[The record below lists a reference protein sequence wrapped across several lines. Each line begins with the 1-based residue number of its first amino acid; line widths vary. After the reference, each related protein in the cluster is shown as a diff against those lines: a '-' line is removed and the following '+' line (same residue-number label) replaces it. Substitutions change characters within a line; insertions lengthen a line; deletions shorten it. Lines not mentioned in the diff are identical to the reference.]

1 MKKVLSALVLGMALS
16 TGFMA
21 EAGSIPTNMVPL
33 QTYAIKRVN
42 CYLSPNGQQKGWID
56 PGDYVI
62 VQKIQNGWAYGSYPV
77 GRNRVSRWFRADDL
91 VYNTRFTNQQRYS
104 PKQNTYT
111 YKDPNRK
118 GIFGSFNNNETLTV
132 VSDYGEQR
140 QFIYKLNSGG
150 YKMAWAPYW
159 DCWTAEQAGKVTS
172 TFVSGVT
179 KASSLIGDPMAEKV
193 KNRIWWMKSNLNG
206 YKDGSKYTGSGECR
220 GFANNVYTYLFPG
233 VSRISGYTG
242 DNFGATYYNGSQ
254 VAARL
259 TGFGANDSAAIKA
272 FFTKAK
278 PGYFIQM
285 GRRYSLNSKKDAAKP
300 HSAILASVTANG
312 CYFYEAN
319 ADNKNTIK
327 YNWYTWGQLAD
338 RNRGYTLYAPNNYQ
352 LK

>member
-1 MKKVLSALVLGMALS
+1 M
-16 TGFMA
+16 T
-21 EAGSIPTNMVPL
+21 AGSDIDILAESGNSYYIRYWTDSG
-33 QTYAIKRVN
+33 QARERYVN
-42 CYLSPNGQQKGWID
+42 KGAVRKA
-56 PGDYVI
+56 GE
-62 VQKIQNGWAYGSYPV
+62 KEEPV
-77 GRNRVSRWFRADDL
+77 
-91 VYNTRFTNQQRYS
+91 
-104 PKQNTYT
+104 
-111 YKDPNRK
+111 
-118 GIFGSFNNNETLTV
+118 NNNDAV
-132 VSDYGEQR
+132 
-140 QFIYKLNSGG
+140 
-150 YKMAWAPYW
+150 
-159 DCWTAEQAGKVTS
+159 
-172 TFVSGVT
+172 
-179 KASSLIGDPMAEKV
+179 AEKV

-233 VSRISGYTG
+233 VSKISGYTG
-242 DNFGATYYNGSQ
+242 DNFGATYYNGSK
-254 VAARL
+254 VVARL
-259 TGFGANDSAAIKA
+259 TGFGANDSAAVKA
-272 FFTKAK
+272 FFYKAK